1 MTTPSAAPPAAA
13 FQGNDRL
20 LFGMIAGLVT
30 FWLFAQTMLNV
41 APDMRRDLGV
51 ASGTMNV
58 AVSLTSLFSG
68 IFNIGIGAGALLGS
82 QIGMHAGLQYL
93 GPVGGSIA
101 LVGVLWCAYAGW
113 QWRSSFAPAG
123 AEARIVPH

>member
-51 ASGTMNV
+51 AS
-58 AVSLTSLFSG
+58 
-68 IFNIGIGAGALLGS
+68 I
-82 QIGMHAGLQYL
+82 
-93 GPVGGSIA
+93 
-101 LVGVLWCAYAGW
+101 
-113 QWRSSFAPAG
+113 
-123 AEARIVPH
+123 EARTASAPSFSPS